1 MKINNGMM
9 QAARALQYWERRQEV
24 VSNNL
29 ANADTNGFKAERV
42 FARMLGEAGPVADT
56 STDRSA
62 GSLRPT
68 GSPLDIALGGQGF
81 LVVETPQGERLSR
94 GGAFRLDEQSRI
106 VDANG
111 NALLGEGGAIVAQ
124 GGSITIDAGGR
135 VSVDGKEV
143 GRLRVETVA
152 PDAPLEHAGA
162 NLFVTDAPREP
173 VDDGARLVRQ
183 GHLEDSN
190 VNTVGSM
197 VDMISIQRAYSAVQ
211 RAMTTLDDV
220 RGTVTNELGKP
231 V

>member
-9 QAARALQYWERRQEV
+9 QAARALQYWERRQEITT
-24 VSNNL
+24 NNL
-29 ANADTNGFKAERV
+29 ANADTQGFKAERV

-56 STDRSA
+56 ATDLRA
-62 GSLRPT
+62 GTLKVT
-68 GSPLDIALGGQGF
+68 GSPLDIALGGEGF
-81 LVVETPQGERLSR
+81 LVVETPEGERLTR

-111 NALLGEGGAIVAQ
+111 NPLLGEGGPITAQ
-124 GGSITIDAGGR
+124 GGSISIDAGGR
-135 VSVDGKEV
+135 VAVDGKEV
-143 GRLRVETVA
+143 GRLRVETLA

-162 NLFVTDAPREP
+162 NLFVSDAPRQP
-173 VDDGARLVRQ
+173 AADDARMVRQ